1 MNNFILR
8 SISGIVYLAA
18 ILLSLTIHPLIFALL
33 FAVFIFMMMRE
44 YFALSIPNSFKT
56 GKVLSIISGLSIFC
70 VTFFHYYKGLD
81 LKFLLLSLLP
91 ILFIFISVLYKNNKE
106 EYNLHPWLISAIIY
120 IALPVSLYN
129 SIIFDSA
136 GEFSGWLLLGLF
148 IIQWLYD
155 IGAYIFGT
163 AFGQV
168 NGHRLFPSISPKK
181 SWEGVIGGS
190 LITIIAAIIL
200 SLIGLSPFSTT
211 HSILIAVIISL
222 FGTLGDLVE
231 SQIKRNFGVK
241 DSGNIMPGH
250 GGMLD
255 RLDSALISI
264 PVAII
269 YIRLLD
275 LI

>member
-1 MNNFILR
+1 MNNFVVR

-18 ILLSLTIHPLIFALL
+18 ILLSLTIHPLIFAFL

-44 YFALSIPNSFKT
+44 YFALSIPDSFKA
-56 GKVLSIISGLSIFC
+56 GKVLSIVSGLSIFC
-70 VTFFHYYKGLD
+70 ITFFHYYRGLD

-91 ILFIFISVLYKNNKE
+91 ILFIFISVLYKNSKE
-106 EYNLHPWLISAIIY
+106 EYNFHPWLISAIIY
-120 IALPVSLYN
+120 IALPISLYN

-136 GEFSGWLLLGLF
+136 GEFTGWLLLGLF

-168 NGHRLFPSISPKK
+168 NGHRLFQSISPKK
-181 SWEGVIGGS
+181 SWEGVAGGFT
-190 LITIIAAIIL
+190 LTIIAVIIL
-200 SLIGLSPFSTT
+200 SLTKLSPFSLI
-211 HSILIAVIISL
+211 HSIIIAIIISL

-264 PVAII
+264 PAAII
-269 YIRLLD
+269 YIKLLG